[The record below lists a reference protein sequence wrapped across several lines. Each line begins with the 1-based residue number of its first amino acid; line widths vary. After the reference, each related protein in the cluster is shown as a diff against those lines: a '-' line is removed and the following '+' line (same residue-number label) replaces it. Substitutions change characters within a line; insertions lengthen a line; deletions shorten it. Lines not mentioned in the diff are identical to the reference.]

1 MIARSSSRPLRTR
14 LRRFASSGARRVEN
28 GLWASWRI
36 SRLDLRGGRAVEG
49 GRGPGSEKIAATRR
63 TSDAARCQAH
73 TTTTERWESA
83 FGQGDDDVEMGGS
96 DSLGSGGGGGE
107 PRARAGAASEPTG
120 GGGQDLTRGSA
131 AEARETRGS

>member
-1 MIARSSSRPLRTR
+1 MIARSASQTLRTR
-14 LRRFASSGARRVEN
+14 LGGFASSGARRVEN
-28 GLWASWRI
+28 GMWASWRI

-96 DSLGSGGGGGE
+96 DSLGSGGGGDD
-107 PRARAGAASEPTG
+107 PPLRAGAVTGRSGCLEPNLHR
-120 GGGQDLTRGSA
+120 D
-131 AEARETRGS
+131 

>member
-1 MIARSSSRPLRTR
+1 M
-14 LRRFASSGARRVEN
+14 
-28 GLWASWRI
+28 

-96 DSLGSGGGGGE
+96 DSLGSGGGGE
-107 PRARAGAASEPTG
+107 DPPLRAGAASDRSG
-120 GGGQDLTRGSA
+120 GREKDPNGGAQR
-131 AEARETRGS
+131 R

>member
-1 MIARSSSRPLRTR
+1 MIARSASQTLRTR
-14 LRRFASSGARRVEN
+14 LGGFASSGARRVEN
-28 GLWASWRI
+28 GMWASWRI

-83 FGQGDDDVEMGGS
+83 FGQGDDDVEMGGR
-96 DSLGSGGGGGE
+96 DSLGSRGGGGM
-107 PRARAGAASEPTG
+107 PRLRAGAASEPT
-120 GGGQDLTRGSA
+120 RG
-131 AEARETRGS
+131 REQHLHR